1 MSCEPLLHLAPL
13 AGRGRR
19 VAPGEG
25 ESLRFECAENPPHP
39 TLSPQGG
46 EREKKMHGTREDDN
60 MAQAVTSEVPKEASS
75 TVVAQQSAMLN
86 ALPFSDTADFDD
98 ASRGFLGTLENAR
111 IANAQGRVVWSLEP
125 YGFLSD
131 ETAPATVNPS
141 LWRQSRLN
149 MQHGLFEG
157 VPGVYQ
163 VRGLDIANMTLLEGE
178 RGVIVVDTLTS
189 IEGARAAMELYFA
202 HRGQRPV
209 IAVIFTHTHTDHW
222 GGARGVLDDQT
233 LASGQV
239 PIIAPNLFMEH
250 AVSENIIAGPAMLRR
265 AQYQFGPFLAKGPRG
280 QVDCGLGKSM
290 AVGSV
295 ALLRPTDLIMETG
308 DKRTIDGLE
317 FEFQMA
323 PNSEAPAE
331 MHFFVPRY
339 KLLNLAENCTHN
351 FHNLLPF
358 RGADVRDALAWSKYL
373 GEALQ
378 MWGGKADAMCG
389 QHHWPVWGK
398 QRIDTMIRQQRDLY
412 KFAHDETIRLMNHGL
427 TATEIAETIKLP
439 ASLEGAWH
447 GRGYYGHIRH
457 NVKAIYQKYLGWYDA
472 NPVHLDP
479 LPPVESGKK
488 YVEYM
493 GGAAAILE
501 RAKKDFALG
510 EFRFVAQAV
519 SYLVFAEPDN
529 QAARALLADTFEQ
542 LGYGAE
548 SATWRNAY
556 LFGAQELRQGM
567 PKAPARPPVPRETLA
582 ALRTGQLWDVL
593 GVRLNGPNAEGKH
606 IVLNWSFTDTK
617 ENFVLTLENCA
628 LTYVEGAQ
636 AATADASF
644 SLPRTV
650 LDEVISSQTSFPEA
664 VAKGNIKYTGN
675 ATRLAELMKLM
686 DEFPRMFEIVE
697 PRRVALN

>member
-1 MSCEPLLHLAPL
+1 MTQTA
-13 AGRGRR
+13 
-19 VAPGEG
+19 
-25 ESLRFECAENPPHP
+25 N
-39 TLSPQGG
+39 
-46 EREKKMHGTREDDN
+46 
-60 MAQAVTSEVPKEASS
+60 SETPKEASAS
-75 TVVAQQSAMLN
+75 VMALHAATRN
-86 ALPFSDTADFDD
+86 ALPFSDTRDFDE
-98 ASRGFLGTLENAR
+98 AARGFLGTLEHAR
-111 IANAQGRVVWSLEP
+111 VVSAQGRMVWSLEP

-131 ETAPATVNPS
+131 AEAPPSVDPS

-149 MQHGLFEG
+149 MHHGLFEV

-163 VRGLDIANMTLLEGE
+163 VRGLDIANMTLIEGD

-189 IEGARAAMELYFA
+189 IEGARAAMELYFQ
-202 HRGQRPV
+202 HRGRKPV
-209 IAVIFTHTHTDHW
+209 AAVIFTHTHTDHW
-222 GGARGVLDDQT
+222 GGARGVLDDEM
-233 LASGQV
+233 LASGRV
-239 PIIAPNLFMEH
+239 PIIAPNQFMEH

-290 AVGSV
+290 AAGSV
-295 ALLRPTDLIMETG
+295 ALLRPTDLIIATG
-308 DKRTIDGLE
+308 DKRVIDGLE

-331 MHFFVPRY
+331 MHFFIPRY

-378 MWGGKADAMCG
+378 MWGGKAEAMCG
-389 QHHWPVWGK
+389 QHHWPVWGTE
-398 QRIDTMIRQQRDLY
+398 RIDTMIRQQRDLY
-412 KFAHDETIRLMNHGL
+412 KFAHDQTIRLMNHGL
-427 TATEIAETIKLP
+427 TANEIAETIRLP
-439 ASLEGAWH
+439 ASLDGAWH

-472 NPVHLDP
+472 NPVNLDP
-479 LPPVESGKK
+479 LPPVESGRK

-493 GGAAAILE
+493 GGAAAILD
-501 RAKKDFALG
+501 RAAKDFANG
-510 EFRFVAQAV
+510 EFRFVAQV
-519 SYLVFAEPDN
+519 LSHLVFAEPDN

-542 LGYGAE
+542 LGYAAE

-567 PKAPARPPVPRETLA
+567 PKASPRPPMPRETLA

-593 GVRLNGPNAEGKH
+593 GVRLNGPKAEGKR
-606 IVLNWSFTDTK
+606 IVLNWSFSDTG
-617 ENFVLTLENCA
+617 ETFVLNLENCA
-628 LTYVEGAQ
+628 LTHVAGIQ
-636 AATADASF
+636 AAAADASF
-644 SLPRTV
+644 TLARST
-650 LDEVISSQTSFPEA
+650 LDEVIAKQTTFPEA
-664 VAKGNIKYTGN
+664 VGAGKIKFTGN
-675 ATRLAELMKLM
+675 PMRLGELMALM

-697 PRRVALN
+697 PKRTAVN